1 MRNSINASSSGW
13 TNDFNAYFLLVDDVD
28 IVVVDVVV
36 VLRGDDDDD
45 DDDDNCKL
53 VLVDLAV
60 VSSSTIDDVFLV
72 MNRLD
77 NQLVEQLQSSSV

>member
-28 IVVVDVVV
+28 VVVVDVVV

-45 DDDDNCKL
+45 DDDNCKL
-53 VLVDLAV
+53 VFVDLV
-60 VSSSTIDDVFLV
+60 EVSSTIDDVFLV